1 MDAELWMREAITE
14 AIAAQDAGDVP
25 IGCVIV
31 HEPTQQ
37 IVGRGRNR
45 REVDCDASAH
55 AEIVAIRE
63 AGTKLKSWRLVDCI
77 LVVMLEPCPMCAGAI
92 VNARI
97 PKLIYGCTD
106 PKAGAV
112 HTLFQ
117 LCTDPRLNHRVEIQ
131 TNVLANECAALLTRF
146 FKQQRLAG
154 KK

>member
-1 MDAELWMREAITE
+1 MDAELWMREAIAE
-14 AIAAQDAGDVP
+14 AIAAQEAGDVP

-31 HEPTQQ
+31 HEPTRQ
-37 IVGRGRNR
+37 IIGRGRNR

-63 AGTKLKSWRLVDCI
+63 AGAKLKSWRLVDCI
-77 LVVMLEPCPMCAGAI
+77 LVVTLEPCPMCAGAI

-97 PKLIYGCTD
+97 PQLVYGCTD

-117 LCTDPRLNHRVEIQ
+117 LCADPRLNHRVE
-131 TNVLANECAALLTRF
+131 TKAGVLADECAGLLTDF
-146 FKQQRLAG
+146 FRQQRALG